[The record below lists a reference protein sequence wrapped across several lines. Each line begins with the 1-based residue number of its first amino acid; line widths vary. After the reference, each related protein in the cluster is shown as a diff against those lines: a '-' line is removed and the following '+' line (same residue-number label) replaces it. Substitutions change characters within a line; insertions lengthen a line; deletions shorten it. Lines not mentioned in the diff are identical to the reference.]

1 MKINQI
7 AVTLYTDRDFCQ
19 NEKDLFESLKK
30 IKNIGY
36 SSIQISGVG
45 LINPKTIKSMCEDLS
60 LVICATHEPNE
71 QIINNTD
78 EVINKLNIFNC
89 EYSALPY
96 QLNVDMKNLEEIDK
110 FIVFA
115 TIFFQGE
122 VKQLEYKAIDF
133 SSKEE
138 CYKYMAKHDKHFGEV
153 VDDIRQS
160 IQPTGRLLVIGCSE
174 RNKIVRNDNGEWN

>member
-1 MKINQI
+1 MLGISDQFARIMYNRI
-7 AVTLYTDRDFCQ
+7 IPHF

-45 LINPKTIKSMCEDLS
+45 LINPKTIKEMCEDLS
-60 LVICATHEPNE
+60 LVICATHEPNA

-96 QLNVDMKNLEEIDK
+96 PLNVDMKNLE
-110 FIVFA
+110 A
-115 TIFFQGE
+115 
-122 VKQLEYKAIDF
+122 LL
-133 SSKEE
+133 SKP
-138 CYKYMAKHDKHFGEV
+138 A
-153 VDDIRQS
+153 DIS
-160 IQPTGRLLVIGCSE
+160 F
-174 RNKIVRNDNGEWN
+174 D